1 MIYRATRRSHTNRM
15 LKKSSSFVLASI
27 RGSTHGTECASP
39 LHSLRPCW
47 PSFLNIL
54 WGTVIGS
61 ATRGF
66 MGSTLVVQQPATLVT
81 NRLFGRSCLT
91 SASQLV
97 LWSLLLPLSLAEPA
111 AAQTVDIVSTR
122 PLLEQATQLE
132 QARQY
137 DDAIAIY
144 RRLLEQDPE
153 NDEIRAA
160 LARLLSWQS
169 SHAEA
174 ASLYREIVQR
184 HPVDLD
190 IRTALARV
198 LSWELGRQ
206 EAQQLYEGVLQE
218 DPRHAD
224 ALQGLGD
231 LLFWEGRSADALPL
245 YERAYAIGQDST
257 IAERIAS
264 IKHGIQQAE
273 HPTPAAIP
281 QPPGPDRTEQLA
293 QIQTLERSGAYRQ
306 AITAYQQIL
315 VDSPTDDDTRGH
327 LARALARD
335 GQFEQATSLYRDIL
349 TRHPSD
355 LDMQVGLARTLSWN
369 KQYDSAIT
377 QYQAVLQQDSTNRD
391 ALRGLADTLF
401 WSGAT
406 KDAAQQYARLHQL
419 TGDEAVAAR
428 LRDVTTLLEAS
439 PQAPLGLRDSTIR
452 LPFRDYLKVGY
463 GQFSYSRDIR
473 DERNVLFEISKSI
486 GAQTLIARVEP
497 INRFGFHDTVLSAE
511 GYSPL
516 WRRAW
521 GYLAAQGTINPD
533 FSPKYSFAG
542 EVSQGLGLVH
552 PLLNKLEA
560 SFGYRYLSY
569 KTDDIHLLSPG
580 LTLFL
585 PFSLWLT
592 EKLYYVPE
600 TGAITLSSRLTW
612 RPTDRFQV
620 FASGS
625 FGTSGERI
633 VATQDVTRVSS
644 RTIQGGL
651 VLPVIDRVSLEVT
664 GYDEDRGSLYTR
676 RGASFSII
684 YHW

>member
-1 MIYRATRRSHTNRM
+1 MQSASWRAGVGRVKTT
-15 LKKSSSFVLASI
+15 SF
-27 RGSTHGTECASP
+27 
-39 LHSLRPCW
+39 W
-47 PSFLNIL
+47 NIL
-54 WGTVIGS
+54 RGTVIGYV
-61 ATRGF
+61 TRGF
-66 MGSTLVVQQPATLVT
+66 MGSTLVVQQPATLVP
-81 NRLFGRSCLT
+81 NSIFGRSCLT
-91 SASQLV
+91 SANQLV
-97 LWSLLLPLSLAEPA
+97 VWSLLFPLSLAEPV

-122 PLLEQATQLE
+122 PLLEHAKQLE
-132 QARQY
+132 QAQQY

-144 RRLLEQDPE
+144 RKLLEQDSE
-153 NDEIRAA
+153 NDDTRAA
-160 LARLLSWQS
+160 LARLLSWQG

-174 ASLYREIVQR
+174 ASLYREIIQH

-190 IRTALARV
+190 VRTALARV
-198 LSWELGRQ
+198 LSWKLDRK
-206 EAQQLYEGVLQE
+206 EAQELYEGVLQE

-231 LLFWEGRSADALPL
+231 LLFWEGRSAAALPL
-245 YERAYAIGQDST
+245 YERAYAIT
-257 IAERIAS
+257 HNPEMAERIAS
-264 IKHGIQQAE
+264 IQRDMQLAE
-273 HPTPAAIP
+273 HPTPAVLPAP
-281 QPPGPDRTEQLA
+281 TGPDRAEQLA
-293 QIQTLERSGAYRQ
+293 RAEASEQSGTYKQ

-315 VDSPTDDDTRGH
+315 SNSPTDDETRGH

-335 GQFEQATSLYRDIL
+335 GQFEQAISLYHDIL

-355 LDMQVGLARTLSWN
+355 LDIQVGLARTLSWN
-369 KQYDSAIT
+369 KQYDSAVK
-377 QYQAVLQQDSTNRD
+377 QYQAVLQQNSTHRD

-406 KDAAQQYARLHQL
+406 QEAAQQYARLYQL
-419 TGDEAVAAR
+419 TGDDAIATR
-428 LRDVTTLLEAS
+428 LRDVTAALETS
-439 PQAPLGLRDSTIR
+439 PQAPLGLRDATVR
-452 LPFRDYLKVGY
+452 LPFRDYFKVGY
-463 GQFSYSRDIR
+463 GQFSYSRDIT
-473 DERNVLFEISKSI
+473 DERTVLFEVSKSI
-486 GAQTLIARVEP
+486 GAKTLIARIEP

-521 GYLAAQGTINPD
+521 GYLAVQGTINPD

-542 EVSQGLGLVH
+542 EASQGLGLVH
-552 PLLNKLEA
+552 PLLSRLEA

-585 PFSLWLT
+585 PFNLWLT

-612 RPTDRFQV
+612 RPTNRFQV

-651 VLPVIDRVSLEVT
+651 VLPIADRVSLEVT
-664 GYDEDRGSLYTR
+664 GYDEDRGALYTR
-676 RGASFSII
+676 RGANFSII

>member
-1 MIYRATRRSHTNRM
+1 
-15 LKKSSSFVLASI
+15 
-27 RGSTHGTECASP
+27 
-39 LHSLRPCW
+39 
-47 PSFLNIL
+47 
-54 WGTVIGS
+54 
-61 ATRGF
+61 
-66 MGSTLVVQQPATLVT
+66 MGSTLVVQQPAALITNPIITL
-81 NRLFGRSCLT
+81 SCLT
-91 SASQLV
+91 TASQLV
-97 LWSLLLPLSLAEPA
+97 IWSLLLPLSLTGPA
-111 AAQTVDIVSTR
+111 DAQTADLVSTR
-122 PLLEQATQLE
+122 PLIEQAKQFE
-132 QARQY
+132 QAQRY
-137 DDAIAIY
+137 DDAILIY
-144 RRLLEQDPE
+144 RKLLEQDPE

-160 LARLLSWQS
+160 LARLLSWQG
-169 SHAEA
+169 SHAESA
-174 ASLYREIVQR
+174 NLYREIIQR

-190 IRTALARV
+190 VRTALARV
-198 LSWELGRQ
+198 LSWELDRK
-206 EAQQLYEGVLQE
+206 EAQQLYESVLQE

-224 ALQGLGD
+224 ALHGLGD
-231 LLFWEGRSADALPL
+231 LLFWEGHSADALPL
-245 YERAYAIGQDST
+245 YERAYAITHDPE

-264 IKHGIQQAE
+264 IRRDMRLAE
-273 HPTPAAIP
+273 RPTPAE
-281 QPPGPDRTEQLA
+281 RLA
-293 QIQTLERSGAYRQ
+293 QAEAWERNGAHTQ
-306 AITAYQQIL
+306 AITVYQQIL
-315 VDSPTDDDTRGH
+315 ADSPTDDDTRGR

-335 GQFEQATSLYRDIL
+335 GQLEQATSLYRDIL

-355 LDMQVGLARTLSWN
+355 LDVQVGLARTLSWN
-369 KQYDSAIT
+369 KQYDSAIK
-377 QYQAVLQQDSTNRD
+377 QYQEVLQQNSTHQD

-406 KDAAQQYARLHQL
+406 QDAAQQYARLHQL
-419 TGDEAVAAR
+419 TGDEAIATR
-428 LRDVTTLLEAS
+428 LRNVTAALEAS
-439 PQAPLGLRDSTIR
+439 PQAPLGLRDATVR
-452 LPFRDYLKVGY
+452 LPFRDYLKIGY
-463 GQFSYSRDIR
+463 GQFTYSRDIR
-473 DERNVLFEISKSI
+473 DERNVLFEVSKSI

-533 FSPKYSFAG
+533 FSPRYSFAG
-542 EVSQGLGLVH
+542 EASQGLGLVH
-552 PLLNKLEA
+552 PLLSRLEA

-569 KTDDIHLLSPG
+569 KTDDIHLLTPG

-585 PFSLWLT
+585 PFNLWLT

-612 RPTDRFQV
+612 RPTNRFQV
-620 FASGS
+620 FVSGS

-651 VLPVIDRVSLEVT
+651 VFPVADRVSLEVT
-664 GYDEDRGSLYTR
+664 GYDEDRGALYTR

>member
-1 MIYRATRRSHTNRM
+1 MIYQATWRFRTAMATNAISARHVLNDARSPCVCILLTGLCLGWPQQAHTTD
-15 LKKSSSFVLASI
+15 LS
-27 RGSTHGTECASP
+27 STHA
-39 LHSLRPCW
+39 LR
-47 PSFLNIL
+47 
-54 WGTVIGS
+54 
-61 ATRGF
+61 
-66 MGSTLVVQQPATLVT
+66 
-81 NRLFGRSCLT
+81 
-91 SASQLV
+91 
-97 LWSLLLPLSLAEPA
+97 
-111 AAQTVDIVSTR
+111 
-122 PLLEQATQLE
+122 EQATQFE
-132 QARQY
+132 QTQRY
-137 DDAIAIY
+137 GDAITIY
-144 RRLLEQDPE
+144 RTMLQQDPE
-153 NDEIRAA
+153 NDETRAA
-160 LARLLSWQS
+160 LARLLSWQG

-174 ASLYREIVQR
+174 AQLYREIVQR
-184 HPVDLD
+184 HPTDLD

-198 LSWELGRQ
+198 LSWQTDRK
-206 EAQQLYEGVLQE
+206 EAQQLYQAILQE
-218 DPRHAD
+218 DPRHVD

-231 LLFWEGRSADALPL
+231 LLFWEKRTVDALPY
-245 YERAYAIGQDST
+245 YERAFAIGQDSG

-264 IKHGIQQAE
+264 IKRAS
-273 HPTPAAIP
+273 PPLDNP
-281 QPPGPDRTEQLA
+281 QPTVAPGLTKEERAERLA
-293 QIQTLERSGAYRQ
+293 QALAWERSGAYRQ

-315 VDSPTDDDTRGH
+315 TEAPTDDDTSGH
-327 LARALARD
+327 LARVLARD
-335 GQFEQATSLYRDIL
+335 GQLGEAASLYRDIL

-355 LDMQVGLARTLSWN
+355 LDVQVGLARVLSWQ
-369 KQYDSAIT
+369 KQYDPAIQ
-377 QYQAVLQQDSTNRD
+377 QYQAVLEQDGTNRE
-391 ALRGLADTLF
+391 ALQGLADTLF

-406 KDAAQQYARLHQL
+406 QEAVHHYARLYQL
-419 TGDEAVAAR
+419 TGDETVAAR
-428 LRDVTTLLEAS
+428 MRDISATLDAS

-452 LPFRDYLKVGY
+452 LPFRDYLKIGY
-463 GQFSYSRDIR
+463 GQFAYSRDIR
-473 DERNVLFEISKSI
+473 DERNLLFEISKSI

-533 FSPKYSFAG
+533 FSPKYSLAG

-552 PLLNKLEA
+552 PLLTRLEA
-560 SFGYRYLSY
+560 SLGYRYLSY

-580 LTLFL
+580 FAVFL
-585 PFSLWLT
+585 PFNFWLT

-612 RPTDRFQV
+612 RPTNRIQV

-644 RTIQGGL
+644 RTIQGGI
-651 VLPVIDRVSLEVT
+651 VLPVVDRVSLEIT
-664 GYDEDRGSLYTR
+664 GYDEDRGALYTR

>member
-1 MIYRATRRSHTNRM
+1 MTCPDTWRSLNKMTTN
-15 LKKSSSFVLASI
+15 
-27 RGSTHGTECASP
+27 
-39 LHSLRPCW
+39 
-47 PSFLNIL
+47 
-54 WGTVIGS
+54 S
-61 ATRGF
+61 A
-66 MGSTLVVQQPATLVT
+66 
-81 NRLFGRSCLT
+81 
-91 SASQLV
+91 
-97 LWSLLLPLSLAEPA
+97 
-111 AAQTVDIVSTR
+111 STR
-122 PLLEQATQLE
+122 PATYCPRLSIICVGALVLCTVGYQPVHAADKTSSRSLLEQAKQFE
-132 QARQY
+132 QAHQY
-137 DDAIAIY
+137 GDAIAIY
-144 RRLLEQDPE
+144 RTILQQDLE
-153 NDEIRAA
+153 NDDVRAA
-160 LARLLSWQS
+160 LARVLLWQG
-169 SHAEA
+169 SHTEA
-174 ASLYREIVQR
+174 AELYREIVHR
-184 HPVDLD
+184 HPADLD
-190 IRTALARV
+190 VRTALARV
-198 LSWELGRQ
+198 LSWQTDRK
-206 EAQQLYEGVLQE
+206 EAQQLYEGVLRE
-218 DPRHAD
+218 NPRHAE

-231 LLFWEGRSADALPL
+231 LLFWEERATDALPY
-245 YERAYAIGQDST
+245 YERAYAIGHDYA

-264 IKHGIQQAE
+264 IKRAHSPLENPPPPTAVGSTTQERAE
-273 HPTPAAIP
+273 
-281 QPPGPDRTEQLA
+281 RLA
-293 QIQTLERSGAYRQ
+293 QAQAWEQTGQTRQ

-315 VDSPTDDDTRGH
+315 TDSPADDETRGN
-327 LARALARD
+327 LARVLARD
-335 GQFEQATSLYRDIL
+335 GQFDQATSLYRDIL

-355 LDMQVGLARTLSWN
+355 LDVQTGLARVLSWN
-369 KQYDSAIT
+369 KHYDSAIQ
-377 QYQAVLQQDSTNRD
+377 QYQSVLQQNSTHRE
-391 ALRGLADTLF
+391 ALQGLADTLF

-406 KDAAQQYARLHQL
+406 QEAAQRYAHLYQL

-428 LRDVTTLLEAS
+428 MRDITALLEAS
-439 PQAPLGLRDSTIR
+439 PQAPLGLRDATIR

-463 GQFSYSRDIR
+463 GQFSYSRGIR
-473 DERNVLFEISKSI
+473 SERDVLLEVSKSI

-552 PLLNKLEA
+552 PLLTMFEA

-580 LTLFL
+580 LTVFL
-585 PFSLWLT
+585 PLNLWLT

-612 RPTDRFQV
+612 RPTNRLQV
-620 FASGS
+620 FVSGS

-644 RTIQGGL
+644 RTIQGGIVFPL
-651 VLPVIDRVSLEVT
+651 ADRVSLEVT
-664 GYDEDRGSLYTR
+664 GYDEDRGALYTR